1 MKPTATDNQSAGG
14 GATVEFEI
22 HLAKGARGA
31 VEVRQGAAPPPP
43 PETAP
48 TGCVPRVA
56 RLAALALRI
65 DEMVRSGDIRDYA
78 DVARLGHVT
87 RARVAQIAGLACL
100 APDILEEILHL
111 PPTVKGRDRVTERDL
126 RAMTGEPDWSRQR
139 AMWKSVRS
147 RAL

>member
-1 MKPTATDNQSAGG
+1 MKATATDSPSVGG

-43 PETAP
+43 PEAAP
-48 TGCVPRVA
+48 AGCVPRVA

-65 DEMVRSGDIRDYA
+65 DELVRSGQVRDYA

-111 PPTVKGRDRVTERDL
+111 PPTVRGRDPVTERDL
-126 RAMTGEPDWSRQR
+126 RAMTGEPDWGKQR
-139 AMWKSVRS
+139 RMWRDLPTH
-147 RAL
+147 R

>member
-1 MKPTATDNQSAGG
+1 MKATATENRNAVG

-22 HLAKGARGA
+22 HLAKGPRGA
-31 VEVRQGAAPPPP
+31 VEVRQGVAPPPP
-43 PETAP
+43 PEATPA
-48 TGCVPRVA
+48 GCVPRVA

-65 DEMVRSGDIRDYA
+65 DELVRSGEIRDYA

-111 PPTVKGRDRVTERDL
+111 PLTVTGRDRVTERDL

-139 AMWKSVRS
+139 SMWKGLRS
-147 RAL
+147 RVQ